1 MGLIKI
7 FSGKESIAIKLQAAV
22 EAENVKV
29 TQREN
34 KQNSGNAA
42 IIELFIEEND
52 FMKVRDAIEDF
63 KKEDPD
69 TAIKLM
75 DKLQKRTD
83 SKTRKLIQDIKHNV
97 NE

>member
-22 EAENVKV
+22 EVENVKV

-34 KQNSGNAA
+34 KQNSGNVA

-63 KKEDPD
+63 K
-69 TAIKLM
+69 M
-75 DKLQKRTD
+75 
-83 SKTRKLIQDIKHNV
+83 NM
-97 NE
+97 